1 VRAVKAG
8 SAGSPA
14 APAQAAAADE
24 QRTQRIVFVV
34 MALLLALAPAVIYPV
49 FMMKVM
55 CFALFACAFNLLI
68 GFGGLLSF
76 GHAMFLGAAGYVSAH
91 AAKVWGF
98 TPELAIV
105 FATACAA
112 LLGWLA
118 GLLAI
123 RRQGIYFAMI
133 TLALAQMVY
142 FFALQAKFTGGEDGI
157 QAVPR
162 GRLFGLV
169 DLSQPLA
176 MYALVL
182 AIFLGGF
189 LLIYRT
195 IHSPFGQVLK
205 AIRENEARATSLG
218 YDTDRYK
225 LLAFVLSATL
235 AGLAGAT
242 KALLFQL
249 ASLTDVHWTMSGE
262 VVLMTLLGGMGT
274 VFGPVVGAAL
284 IITMQNYL
292 AQLGAWVTIVQGA
305 IFVVCVLAF
314 RRGIVGELGAWL
326 KKSL

>member
-1 VRAVKAG
+1 MSSVSTPAG
-8 SAGSPA
+8 LVGT
-14 APAQAAAADE
+14 AAAVE
-24 QRTQRIVFVV
+24 QRTQLIVFVA
-34 MALLLALAPAVIYPV
+34 MALLLAAAPAVVYPV

-76 GHAMFLGAAGYVSAH
+76 GHAMFIGAAGYASAH
-91 AAKVWGF
+91 SAKVWGF
-98 TPELAIV
+98 PPELAIA
-105 FATACAA
+105 FATGCAA
-112 LLGWLA
+112 LLGWLS

-142 FFALQAKFTGGEDGI
+142 FFCLQAKFTGGEDGI
-157 QAVPR
+157 QSVPR

-182 AIFLGGF
+182 VVFLGGF

-195 IHSPFGQVLK
+195 IHSPFGRGLK
-205 AIRENEARATSLG
+205 AIRENEPRAISLG

-235 AGLAGAT
+235 SGLAGAT
-242 KALLFQL
+242 KALVFQL
-249 ASLTDVHWTMSGE
+249 ASLTDVYWTMSGE
-262 VVLMTLLGGMGT
+262 VVLMALVGGMGT

-284 IITMQNYL
+284 VITMQNYL
-292 AQLGAWVTIVQGA
+292 AQLGAWVTVVQGA
-305 IFVVCVLAF
+305 IFVFCVLAF